1 MTKMQKS
8 RKTVASVLAGILLC
22 QISALG
28 MAHSSVNARETG
40 NKISFEILGEGS
52 VTVTDV
58 KDQVQKVTSGSEVA
72 VPDRMCVR
80 VQAEAEKDTSIAIQ
94 VVDKDGKYNLEDTS
108 VVKGKSFWRDIT
120 VMGMDKKVVVSFGDE
135 MENVNVQNKRSIRT
149 QRNSKKPEAGEVF
162 TGTCVITAVD
172 GGNGHTVH
180 GVTIGGFTG
189 ILAGTTANG
198 GCADHT
204 AAAPYKGQEFTYT
217 YTVTSVNKVTGEVNG
232 NLYCVS
238 VTGATDGVTKDSN
251 GRLIGYQRVNG
262 TVLIHR
268 SYSGYAKLKKG
279 KMLTELTDGNTE
291 YSLEGAG
298 YGVYLDRAATNEV
311 AVFTTDTDGNS
322 NTVELEEGTYY
333 VKEKTAPKGYCLD
346 EEIYPVVVTSGQT
359 VEVNVKDKPIYSDM
373 EIILEKIDQESKEG
387 HAQGSGGL
395 AGAEFTVCYYAG
407 VYEQNTLPEKPDK
420 IWILSTKKEKDG
432 YECKLNKDYQV
443 SGDTFYYV
451 KDGDAPVLPLGT
463 ISVEESKA
471 PKGYLLGSA
480 YMEGEEGRAEGTCYL
495 THVVQ
500 DGNLAKIKGGN
511 RYKIA
516 DRISRGDI
524 EFQKK
529 DEETQAAMANIP
541 FEITSRTTGESHR
554 IMTDENG
561 YFSSASNYVKHSIN
575 TNTGQAESGIWFGMN
590 SNGESVEVNDAYGA
604 FPYDTYCL
612 EELRCEENA
621 GKALYKGSF
630 KISRDQYTVDLGT
643 IMNPDLSIAT
653 SARDEENGTHYAN
666 ADKSVTVIDTV
677 TYTGLNKG
685 QEYMMKGTLI
695 DRETG
700 NAVLTASGKVITASK
715 KFKPKT
721 AEGDVEVE
729 FQFDG
734 RDLAGK
740 SVTIFEECF
749 QGKEVIAVHKD
760 LEDANQMIHFPKLET
775 TVKDDQT
782 ETNITKAEKD
792 IVITDVVEYHNLKK
806 GKKYK
811 ITGTLMDK
819 ETGKALKDKAGETVT
834 AEETFVAE
842 EEDGT
847 VEVKFTFDGTNLG
860 GKTLVAFE
868 KLYYGEKLYAVH
880 ADLDDAD
887 QTIYVPAIRTTA
899 AGKGTGT
906 HHLPANGTAEL
917 TDTVE
922 YKNLLPGKIYTLHGI
937 VVEKETEKPLC
948 EEKQMEFIPE
958 KPDGSIEISFEIDS
972 NVLAGKTAVVYEEVK
987 MDGKSVAEHKNPEA
1001 KEQSIYF
1008 PEISTKAVDEESKT
1022 QEGEAKE
1029 KQKIVDQVSYMN
1041 LLPGE
1046 TYILKGVL
1054 VNKTDG
1060 TELRDE
1066 KGKKIIYRTTFIPE
1080 APAGTVEMVFAL
1092 DAQKLDGKSVVVFES
1107 LYDEEKHLIA
1117 KEEDLDNAEQTI
1129 TYKKNEN
1136 PPVSD
1141 KNNTEKSKP
1150 VSSIRKAPKTGVANH
1165 TFLWILTIGSLGI
1178 AVGAGIIIYRKNRD

>member
-1 MTKMQKS
+1 M
-8 RKTVASVLAGILLC
+8 
-22 QISALG
+22 
-28 MAHSSVNARETG
+28 
-40 NKISFEILGEGS
+40 
-52 VTVTDV
+52 
-58 KDQVQKVTSGSEVA
+58 
-72 VPDRMCVR
+72 
-80 VQAEAEKDTSIAIQ
+80 
-94 VVDKDGKYNLEDTS
+94 
-108 VVKGKSFWRDIT
+108 
-120 VMGMDKKVVVSFGDE
+120 
-135 MENVNVQNKRSIRT
+135 
-149 QRNSKKPEAGEVF
+149 
-162 TGTCVITAVD
+162 
-172 GGNGHTVH
+172 
-180 GVTIGGFTG
+180 
-189 ILAGTTANG
+189 
-198 GCADHT
+198 
-204 AAAPYKGQEFTYT
+204 
-217 YTVTSVNKVTGEVNG
+217 
-232 NLYCVS
+232 
-238 VTGATDGVTKDSN
+238 
-251 GRLIGYQRVNG
+251 
-262 TVLIHR
+262 
-268 SYSGYAKLKKG
+268 
-279 KMLTELTDGNTE
+279 
-291 YSLEGAG
+291 
-298 YGVYLDRAATNEV
+298 
-311 AVFTTDTDGNS
+311 
-322 NTVELEEGTYY
+322 
-333 VKEKTAPKGYCLD
+333 
-346 EEIYPVVVTSGQT
+346 
-359 VEVNVKDKPIYSDM
+359 
-373 EIILEKIDQESKEG
+373 
-387 HAQGSGGL
+387 
-395 AGAEFTVCYYAG
+395 
-407 VYEQNTLPEKPDK
+407 
-420 IWILSTKKEKDG
+420 
-432 YECKLNKDYQV
+432 
-443 SGDTFYYV
+443 
-451 KDGDAPVLPLGT
+451 
-463 ISVEESKA
+463 
-471 PKGYLLGSA
+471 
-480 YMEGEEGRAEGTCYL
+480 
-495 THVVQ
+495 
-500 DGNLAKIKGGN
+500 
-511 RYKIA
+511 
-516 DRISRGDI
+516 
-524 EFQKK
+524 
-529 DEETQAAMANIP
+529 
-541 FEITSRTTGESHR
+541 
-554 IMTDENG
+554 
-561 YFSSASNYVKHSIN
+561 
-575 TNTGQAESGIWFGMN
+575 
-590 SNGESVEVNDAYGA
+590 
-604 FPYDTYCL
+604 
-612 EELRCEENA
+612 
-621 GKALYKGSF
+621 
-630 KISRDQYTVDLGT
+630 
-643 IMNPDLSIAT
+643 
-653 SARDEENGTHYAN
+653 
-666 ADKSVTVIDTV
+666 
-677 TYTGLNKG
+677 
-685 QEYMMKGTLI
+685 
-695 DRETG
+695 
-700 NAVLTASGKVITASK
+700 
-715 KFKPKT
+715 
-721 AEGDVEVE
+721 E

-792 IVITDVVEYHNLKK
+792 MVITDVVEYHNLKK

-819 ETGKALKDKAGETVT
+819 KTGKALKDKAGETVT
-834 AEETFVAE
+834 AEEMFVAE

-880 ADLDDAD
+880 ADLEDAD

-1008 PEISTKAVDEESKT
+1008 PKISTKAVDEESKT

-1136 PPVSD
+1136 PPVSN

-1178 AVGAGIIIYRKNRD
+1178 AVGAGIIIYRKKRD